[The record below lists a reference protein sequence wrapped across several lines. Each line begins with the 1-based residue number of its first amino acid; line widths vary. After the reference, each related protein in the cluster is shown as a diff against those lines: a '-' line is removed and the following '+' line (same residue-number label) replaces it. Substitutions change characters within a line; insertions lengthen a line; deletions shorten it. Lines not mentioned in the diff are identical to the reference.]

1 MARMDTHTSSRP
13 RRTLRIV
20 VAIVALAAAVAA
32 GFGIAQW
39 KMAHEMAATAEAPAH
54 SPSPSPS
61 SDRKVLYWYD
71 PMVPQQRFDK
81 PGKSPF
87 MDMMLVPKYA
97 DEEAASAPGV
107 KVDPRLAQSL
117 GMRTAEV
124 RREALGG
131 GLVALATVG
140 FDERQVAVL
149 QARTAGFVE
158 RVRPLA
164 PGDVVARGAVLAEV
178 LVPEWAGAQQ
188 EYLAVRAGGDA
199 ALSAAARQRLRL
211 LGMPD
216 ALVAEVERSGRP
228 QALQPIVAPIAGV
241 LQALDI
247 RQGMALSPGMT
258 LARINGIATMWLEAA
273 VPEAQ
278 AAALPAGRAVEAT
291 LPAYPGEVFRGQVV
305 AVLPEISRESRTLR
319 VRMAF
324 ANTRQRLK
332 AGMTAQVRLPGSS
345 ESVLLVPAEAVV
357 RTGQRAVVYVVDSEP
372 GRYRP
377 VTVELGRE
385 VGDKLEV
392 RKGLSEGER
401 VVTSGQFLID
411 SEASLSGVL
420 PRGDAASAPAR

>member
-1 MARMDTHTSSRP
+1 MDSSSSSRS

-20 VAIVALAAAVAA
+20 ALVAALAAAVAA
-32 GFGIAQW
+32 GFGIAHWQ
-39 KMAHEMAATAEAPAH
+39 MAREMAALTEAPAPAA
-54 SPSPSPS
+54 SGAAE
-61 SDRKVLYWYD
+61 RKVLYWYD
-71 PMVPQQRFDK
+71 PMVPQHRFDK

-97 DEEAASAPGV
+97 DEETPSAPGV
-107 KVDPRLAQSL
+107 KIDPRLAQNL

-124 RREALGG
+124 KREMLGG

-164 PGDVVARGAVLAEV
+164 PGDVVAKGALLAEV
-178 LVPEWAGAQQ
+178 LVPDWAGAQQ

-199 ALSAAARQRLRL
+199 ALTAAARQRLRL

-216 ALVAEVERSGRP
+216 TLVAEVERSGRP
-228 QALQPIVAPIAGV
+228 HALQPIVAPRAGV

-258 LARINGIATMWLEAA
+258 LARINGIDTMWLEAA

-278 AAALPAGRAVEAT
+278 AAALAAGRAVEAS
-291 LPAYPGEVFRGQVV
+291 LPAYPGETFRGRVV
-305 AVLPEISRESRTLR
+305 AVLPEIHRESRTLR

-324 ANTRQRLK
+324 ANTKQRLK

-357 RTGQRAVVYVVDSEP
+357 RTGQRTLVFVAEAEA
-372 GRYRP
+372 GRFRP
-377 VTVELGRE
+377 VPVALGRE
-385 VGDKLEV
+385 VGDKVEV
-392 RKGLSEGER
+392 RQGLSEGDR

-411 SEASLSGVL
+411 SEASLSGLL

>member
-1 MARMDTHTSSRP
+1 MDTPSSSRS
-13 RRTLRIV
+13 RRRLRIAAV
-20 VAIVALAAAVAA
+20 VVALAAAVAA
-32 GFGIAQW
+32 GFGIAHWQ
-39 KMAHEMAATAEAPAH
+39 MASEMAAMADAPPPA
-54 SPSPSPS
+54 P
-61 SDRKVLYWYD
+61 DRKVLYWYD
-71 PMVPQQRFDK
+71 PMVPQHRFDK

-97 DEEAASAPGV
+97 DEEATSVPGV
-107 KVDPRLAQSL
+107 TVDPRLAQSL

-124 RREALGG
+124 KREALGG
-131 GLVALATVG
+131 GVIALATVG

-149 QARTAGFVE
+149 QARTGGFVE

-164 PGDVVARGAVLAEV
+164 PGDVVAQGSVLAEV
-178 LVPEWAGAQQ
+178 LVPDWAGAQL

-199 ALSAAARQRLRL
+199 ALTAASRQRLRL

-216 ALVAEVERSGRP
+216 ALVAEIERSGRP
-228 QALQPIVAPIAGV
+228 QAMQTIVAPIAGV
-241 LQALDI
+241 LQALEI
-247 RQGMALSPGMT
+247 RQGMAISPGMT

-305 AVLPEISRESRTLR
+305 AVLPEINRESRTLR

-324 ANTRQRLK
+324 ANTKQRLK

-345 ESVLLVPAEAVV
+345 ESVLVVPAEAVV
-357 RTGQRAVVYVVDSEP
+357 RTGQRTLVYVVESEA

-377 VTVELGRE
+377 VPVELGRE

-392 RKGLSEGER
+392 RKGLSEGDR

-411 SEASLSGVL
+411 SEASLSGLL
-420 PRGDAASAPAR
+420 PRGDAASAPAPAPAPSR